1 MFHDDVALNAIQR
14 KLDEQKGLLIHLQ
27 RQERSQRGTGIDL
40 AQAIVRAIVCKL
52 KVVRIGAT
60 FGAGGNAETVAEKIY
75 GRRHD
80 YSHLTA
86 ALNDLPDLIQRAAV
100 NPAQTTVSG
109 WGSELVSPGNIG
121 VVPAMAPSAV
131 YSKLAPR
138 GLRLNFDGSG
148 PISVPG
154 RLSTPTVAGDFVLEA
169 SPIPVRRV
177 GLSSVVVG
185 PPKKLG
191 VISYFSD
198 ELKEHS
204 VPSIEAALRAAIEED
219 TALTLD
225 TRMLDA
231 VAGSATRPAGLLN
244 GVSGLTATAGGG
256 LAALVGDLGLIGA
269 AIPNATDLVYLMNA
283 SDRARALALAP
294 GLLGLTILEASTL
307 PAKKVVALDASDLVT
322 GENDQARFDVS
333 NQAVLHDEDTTP
345 LALGTGTQGSGV
357 LAVPTHSMFQE
368 NLSALRMIM
377 FVTWALRRSGR
388 IAFIGTVSW

>member
-1 MFHDDVALNAIQR
+1 M
-14 KLDEQKGLLIHLQ
+14 
-27 RQERSQRGTGIDL
+27 
-40 AQAIVRAIVCKL
+40 
-52 KVVRIGAT
+52 VRIGAA
-60 FGAGGNAETVAEKIY
+60 FGAGGNAEAVAEKIY

-109 WGSELVSPGNIG
+109 WGSQLVSPGNIG

-177 GLSSVVVG
+177 GLSSIVVG

-283 SDRARALALAP
+283 SDRARALALSP
-294 GLLGLTILEASTL
+294 GLLGLT
-307 PAKKVVALDASDLVT
+307 
-322 GENDQARFDVS
+322 VS
-333 NQAVLHDEDTTP
+333 
-345 LALGTGTQGSGV
+345 
-357 LAVPTHSMFQE
+357 
-368 NLSALRMIM
+368 
-377 FVTWALRRSGR
+377 
-388 IAFIGTVSW
+388 

>member
-1 MFHDDVALNAIQR
+1 M
-14 KLDEQKGLLIHLQ
+14 
-27 RQERSQRGTGIDL
+27 
-40 AQAIVRAIVCKL
+40 
-52 KVVRIGAT
+52 VRICAT

-231 VAGSATRPAGLLN
+231 VAARQRGRPGCSTACLVSRLRPAA
-244 GVSGLTATAGGG
+244 VSPPWS
-256 LAALVGDLGLIGA
+256 VIS
-269 AIPNATDLVYLMNA
+269 V
-283 SDRARALALAP
+283 SSAP
-294 GLLGLTILEASTL
+294 RSRTRRILST
-307 PAKKVVALDASDLVT
+307 
-322 GENDQARFDVS
+322 
-333 NQAVLHDEDTTP
+333 
-345 LALGTGTQGSGV
+345 
-357 LAVPTHSMFQE
+357 
-368 NLSALRMIM
+368 
-377 FVTWALRRSGR
+377 
-388 IAFIGTVSW
+388 

>member
-1 MFHDDVALNAIQR
+1 M
-14 KLDEQKGLLIHLQ
+14 
-27 RQERSQRGTGIDL
+27 
-40 AQAIVRAIVCKL
+40 
-52 KVVRIGAT
+52 VRIGAT

-109 WGSELVSPGNIG
+109 WGSELVSHGNIG
-121 VVPAMAPSAV
+121 VLPVMAPSAV

-148 PISVPG
+148 PINVPG

-169 SPIPVRRV
+169 APIPVRRV
-177 GLSSVVVG
+177 GLSSIVVG

-269 AIPNATDLVYLMNA
+269 AIPNATDLVFLMTA
-283 SDRARALALAP
+283 ADRARALALAP

-357 LAVPTHSMFQE
+357 LAVPMHSMYQE

-388 IAFIGTVSW
+388 ISFVDNVSW